1 MPLSR
6 LFLLLLCGL
15 AGVVAAAQ
23 LPAVFSPTQEA
34 PLIEGGENLTPK
46 EVSDRL
52 AAFTKDDIAAMTQKA
67 LRKLKESPLD
77 AQALQNLAVLL
88 ALQGEPDKTEK
99 LHLLLARY
107 SLRNTAAQI
116 VAVNILTAKGNYDEA
131 LVRLDAVIR
140 SDPAQQEPFFGSI
153 MKLAEI
159 PTALPAI
166 ARTLSAEPPWRKAL
180 MTYVATHDP
189 SGLLTYKLLKS
200 LRDSGAVIQGA
211 ELRNILAAWVK
222 GSDYERAY
230 FVWLDLL
237 SDEELK
243 SLKLVYDGQFS
254 REARNQF
261 FDWNFGTA
269 DNVRIGIVRRPGSAV
284 ELSLLLDFAGFK
296 GNFSQVSQMLRLS
309 PGVYDVSFDQMAQAF
324 KTPGGLAW
332 RIKCLG
338 TSVLLGQSTTIL
350 QAMPW
355 GRSEFSVTVPEDG
368 CETQILRLESASTA
382 KLDTAVT
389 GQVYFDDVLIERRE
403 TVTQQ

>member
-1 MPLSR
+1 VPVSR
-6 LFLLLLCGL
+6 LLLLLLCGL
-15 AGVVAAAQ
+15 AGVAAAAQ
-23 LPAVFSPTQEA
+23 LPTVFSPSQEA

-52 AAFTKDDIAAMTQKA
+52 TAFTKDDIAAMTQKA

-116 VAVNILTAKGNYDEA
+116 VAVNILSAKGNYDEA

-166 ARTLSAEPPWRKAL
+166 ARTLAAEPPWRKAL
-180 MTYVATHDP
+180 MTYVA
-189 SGLLTYKLLKS
+189 TYKLLKS

-222 GSDYERAY
+222 GGDYERAY

-261 FDWNFGTA
+261 FDWNFGSA
-269 DNVRIGIVRRPGSAV
+269 PNVRIGIVRRPGSAV

-309 PGVYDVSFDQMAQAF
+309 PGIYDVSFDQMAQAF
-324 KTPGGLAW
+324 KTPGGLSW
-332 RIKCLG
+332 RVKCLG
-338 TSVLLGQSTTIL
+338 TSAMLGQSTAIL
-350 QAMPW
+350 QAVPW
-355 GRSEFSVTVPEDG
+355 GRSEFSITVPEEG

-389 GQVYFDDVLIERRE
+389 GQVYFDDMRIERRE
-403 TVTQQ
+403 TVTPQ